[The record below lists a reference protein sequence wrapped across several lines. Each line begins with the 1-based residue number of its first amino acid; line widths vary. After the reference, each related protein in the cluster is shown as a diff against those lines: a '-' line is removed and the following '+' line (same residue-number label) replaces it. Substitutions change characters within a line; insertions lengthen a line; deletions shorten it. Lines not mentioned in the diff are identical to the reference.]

1 MTYQRALNAQFLAD
15 LKATKPEHRGMLVP
29 LLARVKED
37 DTLMLA
43 LRGDYVNI
51 YYRGG
56 NLLKIAQ
63 NPGGNYLA
71 TFDTKYNKA
80 GHDLPT
86 FPFSIASAQ
95 DAVELIR
102 HIPAL
107 KYTMDSYFSGHR
119 KPEREFQ
126 QLVAR
131 ENNCSPISNETEYFI
146 VDIEAAGAHPK
157 ARFDMLGVRWL
168 RNERKKQKSLVPVL
182 IEMKY
187 GIQALDGKSGLQ
199 EHLDDAHNISIE
211 SWKSLC
217 ADLQAQ
223 VNQLADLGLLEF
235 NRSQPDEGLELDPDG
250 TPELVFLLANYN
262 PASTK
267 LSKFLATLD
276 VPTASTEE
284 KIKYDL
290 LFSVSSFAGYGLH
303 RACMLS
309 LEEFKAMVAK
319 LFASA
324 KLKTK

>member
-1 MTYQRALNAQFLAD
+1 MTYQRALNAQFLGD
-15 LKATKPEHRGMLVP
+15 LKASQPEHRGWLAA

-63 NPGGNYLA
+63 NSGGNYLA
-71 TFDTKYNKA
+71 TFDAKYNKT

-86 FPFSIASAQ
+86 FPFSIVSAQ
-95 DAVELIR
+95 DTVELIR

-107 KYTMDSYFSGHR
+107 KYTMDSYFSRHR

-146 VDIEAAGAHPK
+146 VDIEIAGALTK

-168 RNERKKQKSLVPVL
+168 RNERKKQNSLVPVL

-187 GIQALDGKSGLQ
+187 GIEALEGKSGLQ
-199 EHLDDAHNISIE
+199 EHLDDAHSISIE
-211 SWKSLC
+211 SWKSLFS
-217 ADLQAQ
+217 DLEKQ

-235 NRSQPDEGLELDPDG
+235 NRSRPDERLELDSAA

-267 LSKFLATLD
+267 LSRFLATLD
-276 VPTASTEE
+276 VPTASAEG
-284 KIKYDL
+284 KINYEL
-290 LFSVSSFAGYGLH
+290 LFSVASFAGYGLH

-309 LEEFKAMVAK
+309 LAEFKALVEK
-319 LFASA
+319 LSA
-324 KLKTK
+324 AARPKSK

>member
-1 MTYQRALNAQFLAD
+1 MTYQRALNPQFLSD
-15 LKATKPEHRGMLVP
+15 LKATKSAPPG
-29 LLARVKED
+29 LLARLLARIKED

-43 LRGDYVNI
+43 LRGNYVNI

-56 NLLKIAQ
+56 NLLKITQ
-63 NPGGNYLA
+63 NPVGKYIA
-71 TFDTKYNKA
+71 TFDSKYNKT
-80 GHDLPT
+80 GHDLPA
-86 FPFSIASAQ
+86 FPFSIASTE

-102 HIPAL
+102 HIPDL

-119 KPEREFQ
+119 KSEREFQ

-131 ENNCSPISNETEYFI
+131 ENNCSSISNETEYFI
-146 VDIEAAGAHPK
+146 VDIEVAGALTK

-168 RNERKKQKSLVPVL
+168 RNERKKQNSLVPVL

-187 GIQALDGKSGLQ
+187 GIDAMEGKSGLQ
-199 EHLDDAHNISIE
+199 EHLDAAYKISEE
-211 SWKSLC
+211 SWENLRSELEE
-217 ADLQAQ
+217 Q

-235 NRSQPDEGLELDPDG
+235 NRSRQDERLEIDPAA

-267 LSKFLATLD
+267 LSKFLETLK
-276 VPTASTEE
+276 VPTASPE
-284 KIKYDL
+284 KKKYDL

-309 LEEFKAMVAK
+309 LEEFKAMVVK

-324 KLKTK
+324 SRKAK